1 MGMAKMAGAPVLLAG
16 DIDRGGVF
24 ASLYGTVMLV
34 TEEERAYIKGTVIN
48 KFRGDVEILRP
59 GLKMLE
65 DLIHIPTLGVVPY
78 ARLDIDDE
86 DSLSERLTDSG
97 DVGCIEIAVI
107 RLPRISNFTDF
118 TPLSYI
124 NGAVVRYITRPEQA
138 ENADMLILPGTKNT
152 LGDLKWLRESGMES
166 AVKKHAAAGKPV
178 IGICGGYQMLC
189 RKLSD
194 PHQVEEGG
202 EMTGIGLLDA
212 ETVFETRKQRTR
224 VTGTVQRLEGIFA
237 PLNGVSVEGYEIHMG
252 RTVSSSLEPAISL
265 AREEG
270 DVHGDGLTDGNV
282 FGSYVHGIFDSDELL
297 SGLTRILMRMK
308 GLEEEAAVFDLAAH
322 KQREYDRLADLIRSS
337 LDMQQIYNILDK
349 GIQG

>member
-1 MGMAKMAGAPVLLAG
+1 
-16 DIDRGGVF
+16 
-24 ASLYGTVMLV
+24 
-34 TEEERAYIKGTVIN
+34 
-48 KFRGDVEILRP
+48 
-59 GLKMLE
+59 
-65 DLIHIPTLGVVPY
+65 
-78 ARLDIDDE
+78 
-86 DSLSERLTDSG
+86 
-97 DVGCIEIAVI
+97 
-107 RLPRISNFTDF
+107 
-118 TPLSYI
+118 
-124 NGAVVRYITRPEQA
+124 
-138 ENADMLILPGTKNT
+138 
-152 LGDLKWLRESGMES
+152 
-166 AVKKHAAAGKPV
+166 
-178 IGICGGYQMLC
+178 MLC

-194 PHQVEEGG
+194 PHQMEEGG

-212 ETVFETRKQRTR
+212 ETVFEIRKQRTR

-270 DVHGDGLTDGNV
+270 DVHGDGLADGNV

>member
-1 MGMAKMAGAPVLLAG
+1 M
-16 DIDRGGVF
+16 
-24 ASLYGTVMLV
+24 
-34 TEEERAYIKGTVIN
+34 
-48 KFRGDVEILRP
+48 
-59 GLKMLE
+59 
-65 DLIHIPTLGVVPY
+65 
-78 ARLDIDDE
+78 
-86 DSLSERLTDSG
+86 
-97 DVGCIEIAVI
+97 I
-107 RLPRISNFTDF
+107 RLPRLSNFTDF

-124 NGAVVRYITRPEQA
+124 NGAVVRLSHPPRTGGERGY
-138 ENADMLILPGTKNT
+138 ADPAGTKNT

-166 AVKKHAAAGKPV
+166 AVKKHAAAGKP
-178 IGICGGYQMLC
+178 GHRHL
-189 RKLSD
+189 RRLSD
-194 PHQVEEGG
+194 ALPQAQRSASGG
-202 EMTGIGLLDA
+202 GRRRNDGIGLLDA